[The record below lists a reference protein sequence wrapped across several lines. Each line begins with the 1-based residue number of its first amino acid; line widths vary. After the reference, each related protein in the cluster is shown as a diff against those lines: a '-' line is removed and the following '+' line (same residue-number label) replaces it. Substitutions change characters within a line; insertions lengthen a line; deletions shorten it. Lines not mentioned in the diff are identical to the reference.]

1 MAFSF
6 THSIIPMSEL
16 RMDPEKV
23 KKQLKLSPVVIT
35 NKGKP
40 DFGVCD
46 LETLAIANRV
56 KEIKDTLLARIGKPV
71 EECRD
76 MEDVFSELDKKYGF

>member
-16 RMDPEKV
+16 RMNPEKI
-23 KKQLKLSPVVIT
+23 KKQLKKSPVVIT

-46 LETLAIANRV
+46 LDTLAIANRV
-56 KEIKDTLLARIGKPV
+56 KEIKDILVRQGKSAD
-71 EECRD
+71 ESAILK
-76 MEDVFSELDKKYGF
+76 MFFQN